1 MTQRDIRAVLFDKD
15 GTLIDFDATWNPVYL
30 ETVKTLAGGDVA
42 LSCRL
47 LEIGG
52 WDFVSGTVRPG
63 SPLRQASNAQIAA
76 LWAKELKYPGRP
88 ETLEFQI
95 DVLFRTGGVQHAK
108 PTTPHLPE
116 LLVRLKRA
124 DLRIGVASMDG
135 EAAVR
140 ATLERLDLSPFV
152 DFVAGYDSGH
162 GIKPE
167 PGMVQAFARQC
178 AVKPAQLAV
187 VGDSPHDLAM
197 GRAAGAGLVIGFTG
211 GGGVRDLLAPMA
223 DHIIE
228 RLEDLIGLFKA
239 V

>member
-1 MTQRDIRAVLFDKD
+1 MSGRDIRAVLFDKD
-15 GTLIDFDATWNPVYL
+15 GTLIDFDATWKPVYL
-30 ETVKTLAGGDVA
+30 QTVQTLAGGNEA
-42 LSCRL
+42 LSRRL
-47 LEIGG
+47 LEAGG
-52 WDFVSGTVRPG
+52 WDFASGTVRAG

-76 LWAKELKYPGRP
+76 LWAKEMKYPGRV

-124 DLRIGVASMDG
+124 NLRIGVASMDG

-140 ATLERLDLSPFV
+140 ATLERLDLSPFI

-162 GIKPE
+162 GVKPE
-167 PGMVQAFARQC
+167 PGMALAFASQC
-178 AVKPAQLAV
+178 AIKPAQLAV

-211 GGGVRDLLAPMA
+211 SGGVRELLAPSA
-223 DHIIE
+223 DHIVE
-228 RLEDLIGLFKA
+228 RLEDFSALIQA
-239 V
+239 

>member
-1 MTQRDIRAVLFDKD
+1 MSKHDIRAVLFDKD

-30 ETVKTLAGGDVA
+30 DTVKKLAGVDEA
-42 LSCRL
+42 LSRRL
-47 LEIGG
+47 LEVGG
-52 WDFVSGTVRPG
+52 WDFATNNVKAG
-63 SPLRQASNAQIAA
+63 SPLRQASIAQIAA
-76 LWAKELKYPGRP
+76 LWAKEMKYPGKP
-88 ETLEFQI
+88 EALEFQI

-124 DLRIGVASMDG
+124 GLRIGVASMDG

-140 ATLERLDLSPFV
+140 ATLERLDLSPFI

-167 PGMVQAFARQC
+167 PGMVNAFARQC
-178 AVKPAQLAV
+178 GITPAQVAV

-197 GRAAGAGLVIGFTG
+197 GRAAGVGLTIGFTG
-211 GGGVRDLLAPMA
+211 GGGVRENLAPLA
-223 DHIIE
+223 DTIIA
-228 RLEDLIGLFKA
+228 RLEDLLALVTG
-239 V
+239 